1 MLPTPVHVPSE
12 LPDVPLDAASEPLIL
27 ALDIG
32 TSSVRAALYDG
43 QARRVAGLTVQQAH
57 QMRSTADGG
66 VETDIDPLFDRA
78 CACID
83 GVLHAAGD
91 RATRIAAVAVDTFW
105 HNVLAVDGAGTPLT
119 PLFTWAD
126 TRSSAAA
133 AQLRTALDTSAVHA
147 RTGCVLH
154 PSYLPAKIRWQQ
166 QIGTDLKSL
175 RYWLSFAELL
185 TMRLFGS
192 PTVSISM
199 ASGTGLLD
207 QHACTWD
214 PRVLAAIPLDPG
226 KLSPLDDAPRSGLRM
241 EFAAR
246 WPALARVPWFPGWGD
261 GATSNVGSGCMRR
274 ERVAMMVGTSG
285 AMRVSWRTDDVT
297 IPERLWCYRI
307 DRHRVVMGGALSNGG
322 NLLEWLRDTL
332 NLPIGSRDP
341 AKESLPDQL
350 REIESDIA
358 ALEPDGHG
366 LIFLP
371 FLAGERSPS
380 WAADARGTIS
390 GLRLHT
396 RPIEIIRA
404 GYEAIAYRFA
414 LLHELLTATVPEI
427 GAASHPVVASGG
439 ALLHSPAW
447 LQIMA
452 DALSTPVAASQVPEA
467 SCRGAALL
475 ALEALGAIG
484 DLESLPAPFGTV
496 YTPIAANTA
505 RYAAAAGRQRGLYD
519 LLAGAGYEGERL
531 A

>member
-1 MLPTPVHVPSE
+1 
-12 LPDVPLDAASEPLIL
+12 
-27 ALDIG
+27 
-32 TSSVRAALYDG
+32 
-43 QARRVAGLTVQQAH
+43 
-57 QMRSTADGG
+57 
-66 VETDIDPLFDRA
+66 
-78 CACID
+78 
-83 GVLHAAGD
+83 
-91 RATRIAAVAVDTFW
+91 
-105 HNVLAVDGAGTPLT
+105 
-119 PLFTWAD
+119 
-126 TRSSAAA
+126 
-133 AQLRTALDTSAVHA
+133 
-147 RTGCVLH
+147 
-154 PSYLPAKIRWQQ
+154 
-166 QIGTDLKSL
+166 
-175 RYWLSFAELL
+175 
-185 TMRLFGS
+185 
-192 PTVSISM
+192 
-199 ASGTGLLD
+199 
-207 QHACTWD
+207 
-214 PRVLAAIPLDPG
+214 
-226 KLSPLDDAPRSGLRM
+226 
-241 EFAAR
+241 
-246 WPALARVPWFPGWGD
+246 
-261 GATSNVGSGCMRR
+261 
-274 ERVAMMVGTSG
+274 MMVGTSG
-285 AMRVSWRTDDVT
+285 AMRVAWRTDDVA

-307 DRHRVVMGGALSNGG
+307 DRQRVVMGGALSNGG

-341 AKESLPDQL
+341 TKESLPDQL

-396 RPIEIIRA
+396 QPIEIIRA
-404 GYEAIAYRFA
+404 GYEAIGYRFA

-475 ALEALGAIG
+475 ALEALGAID
-484 DLESLPAPFGTV
+484 DLESLPAPLGTT

-505 RYAAAAGRQRGLYD
+505 RYAAAAGRQRDLYD